1 MLSLAVI
8 TGNSSASDAIEQMA
22 AESGIFKVVFHG
34 SPATLTARGVIRG
47 LGMHDP
53 ELILLDIGDWESVA
67 ALAGLIKERNC
78 QGITVGF
85 RPGWNRL
92 EQLTFEETG
101 INHLLREPF
110 SVTEL
115 ETMAYETLHKERGVT
130 NQNIL
135 AFLPAKAGGGCS
147 TVAIHTA
154 AGLARSFPKNVLL
167 IEGDR
172 RSGVYSIML
181 NLEGRQGLDNALSL
195 GNAMTPGEWHQ
206 HVVRIG
212 GFHLLPASP
221 KRRSPLPSWAD
232 YYQLL
237 RFGQKQYDYLLVDLP
252 EVVNE
257 ATAEVV
263 RSARTVFIVCTP
275 EIASLKMAR
284 FRAEELEACEIPYD
298 RIQVV
303 VNRLERGSPAVEDLE
318 DMLERPVFWTL
329 PNDYGELQGA
339 ILESRLASPDSDFAD
354 ACRAL
359 ARKLGGLPEE
369 PPERSKFALLRRLS
383 RIAG

>member
-1 MLSLAVI
+1 MLNIAVL
-8 TGNSSASDAIEQMA
+8 TANSHAAQGIDQIV
-22 AESGIFKVVFHG
+22 AESGIFNIVFRG
-34 SPATLTARGVIRG
+34 SPEDLATREVVRTLA
-47 LGMHDP
+47 MQDP
-53 ELILLDIGDWESVA
+53 ELILLDLGNWEAVGV
-67 ALAGLIKERNC
+67 LASQIKERGC
-78 QGITVGF
+78 RAIMVGF
-85 RPGWNRL
+85 RPAWNRM
-92 EQLTFEETG
+92 EQITFEEAG
-101 INHLLREPF
+101 IHYLLREPF
-110 SVTEL
+110 SAAEM

-130 NQNIL
+130 NSNIL

-154 AGLARSFPKNVLL
+154 AGLAKSFPKNVLL

-181 NLEGRQGLDNALSL
+181 NLDGRQGLDNALALGSSL
-195 GNAMTPGEWHQ
+195 TPGEWHQ
-206 HVVRIG
+206 QVERID
-212 GFHLLPASP
+212 GFHLLPANR

-237 RFGQKQYDYLLVDLP
+237 RYAQKQYDYLLVDLP

-275 EIASLKMAR
+275 ELTSLKMAR
-284 FRAEELEACEIPYD
+284 FRAEELEACEIPSD

-303 VNRLERGSPAVEDLE
+303 INRVERGGPDVKDLE
-318 DMLERPVFWTL
+318 EMIERPVFWTL
-329 PNDYGELQGA
+329 PNDYGELNGA
-339 ILESRLASPDSDFAD
+339 VLESRLASPDSAFSES
-354 ACRAL
+354 CRAL

-369 PPERSKFALLRRLS
+369 PPERSRFALLRKLS